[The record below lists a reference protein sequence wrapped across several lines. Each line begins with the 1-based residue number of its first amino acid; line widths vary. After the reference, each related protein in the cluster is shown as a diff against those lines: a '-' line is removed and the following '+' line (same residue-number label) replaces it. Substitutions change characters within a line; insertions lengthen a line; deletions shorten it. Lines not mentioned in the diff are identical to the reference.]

1 MPKSNA
7 VRPSPIIRIR
17 IKSFHSVQLPKLD
30 KVHRKYKTS
39 PTELLSESVPIQTV
53 EEKSNGKDKCTLNEI
68 CKHSKETKKQ
78 KKKQKKIILSII
90 ISSLIM
96 CAVIGILLGILLTQ
110 NKSKSTIK
118 IEICQNEYCISHRKT
133 IFVS

>member
-7 VRPSPIIRIR
+7 VRPSPIIHIR
-17 IKSFHSVQLPKLD
+17 IKSFHSVQLPKPG

-78 KKKQKKIILSII
+78 KQKKIILSII

-118 IEICQNEYCISHRKT
+118 IEICQNI
-133 IFVS
+133 

>member
-17 IKSFHSVQLPKLD
+17 IKSFHSVQLPKPG

-78 KKKQKKIILSII
+78 KQKKIILSII

-118 IEICQNEYCISHRKT
+118 IEICQNI
-133 IFVS
+133 